1 MWTDTKNFEVLTA
14 DPVRL
19 AHSPARRFRHWSPEE
34 KARIVAETLLPGA
47 NVSQIARSHDL
58 DPSQVFAWRRKALSS
73 GMIAPSTDE
82 KEAPVKFTRFD
93 AVNSTA
99 VEIVVGDV
107 VMRVGSNIEPRQ
119 LAGIIRAVRQA

>member
-1 MWTDTKNFEVLTA
+1 M
-14 DPVRL
+14 
-19 AHSPARRFRHWSPEE
+19 
-34 KARIVAETLLPGA
+34 AETLLPGA